1 MVRKLVRKFPGVVID
16 KLVAKRK
23 KRFTMEDLI

>member
-1 MVRKLVRKFPGVVID
+1 MARKLVRKFPGVAID

-23 KRFTMEDLI
+23 KRFSPDMI